1 MVNPDGP
8 MGEARNVDGLARA
21 MKKEGD
27 RLVVEPLLPLLP
39 SLWGV
44 SIR

>member
-8 MGEARNVDGLARA
+8 MGEAWNEGGLTRA

-27 RLVVEPLLPLLP
+27 RLVVEPLLPLLLSP
-39 SLWGV
+39 WGA